1 MLKMPN
7 FVLPSKGNVISG
19 YFGHS
24 SVCFKRPIIEGSF
37 YMELK
42 ILEDSNEPKMVTY
55 PSSVRL
61 GVCTATYSMSL
72 PLGSKNSLGWKS
84 FDGKVLSDNVLI

>member
-1 MLKMPN
+1 
-7 FVLPSKGNVISG
+7 
-19 YFGHS
+19 
-24 SVCFKRPIIEGSF
+24 
-37 YMELK
+37 MELK

-84 FDGKVLSDNVLI
+84 FDGKVLSDNVLIKKIESYDRSDIIGMGVKMYPPYKHA

>member
-7 FVLPSKGNVISG
+7 FVLPSKGNIISG

-24 SVCFKRPIIEGSF
+24 SVSIKKPIIEGSF

-42 ILEDSNEPKMVTY
+42 ILEDSDEPKMVNY

-61 GVCTATYSMSL
+61 GVCTTTYPMSL
-72 PLGSKNSLGWKS
+72 PLGGKNSFGWKS
-84 FDGKVLSDNVLI
+84 ADGKVLSDNSLI